1 MSVSALKKCLEELKS
16 DNCRKDYVIG
26 ILETLIEMQ
35 ETNRSPVTTQL
46 PIPPYYSVSATNAH
60 EVANDTLK
68 NIIEPPELNEGQ
80 ILEAKTQAR
89 IKEIKALSDKSTE
102 LA

>member
-1 MSVSALKKCLEELKS
+1 MNVSALKKCLEELKS

-26 ILETLIEMQ
+26 ILETLIEMDGGVNKNYIGSSYIGSVGVSKQ
-35 ETNRSPVTTQL
+35 EVNT
-46 PIPPYYSVSATNAH
+46 
-60 EVANDTLK
+60 DTLK

-102 LA
+102 MS